1 MLFRSLVRHVLFID
15 EAQYLSDGDGLYL
28 VHFLCNLR
36 IRSAAGEKPLFTTV
50 LSGTPALAR
59 SVEEY
64 ESLRRRIQLAWSLD
78 PLSREQ
84 TIEYV
89 QQHMRAA
96 GGDIWAFSRE
106 ALDEVHRLCGGIP
119 RSINNLCDTSL
130 MLGYAAGA
138 HAVTPEIVR
147 EAAEDTG
154 LAPRTPPAA
163 PDQDPA
169 T

>member
-1 MLFRSLVRHVLFID
+1 
-15 EAQYLSDGDGLYL
+15 
-28 VHFLCNLR
+28 
-36 IRSAAGEKPLFTTV
+36 
-50 LSGTPALAR
+50 
-59 SVEEY
+59 
-64 ESLRRRIQLAWSLD
+64 
-78 PLSREQ
+78 
-84 TIEYV
+84 
-89 QQHMRAA
+89 
-96 GGDIWAFSRE
+96 
-106 ALDEVHRLCGGIP
+106 
-119 RSINNLCDTSL
+119 